1 MATDYGLL
9 SDEALVTLAQSG
21 DVSAEEEIIN
31 RYKGL
36 VRSRAHLYFIVGAD
50 TEDVIQEGM
59 IGMFKA
65 IRSYRSEKEASF
77 KTFAGL
83 CINRQI
89 ITAIK
94 AASRQK
100 HGPLNNSIS
109 LSVPV
114 DDSEGSE
121 TIENILIASESNPEE
136 LVLVQDIIDSIAETL
151 PKILS
156 KFEQQVWSAYLA
168 GKNYHKIAEELGKTP
183 KSIDNA
189 IQRIKRKIAREYY

>member
-1 MATDYGLL
+1 M
-9 SDEALVTLAQSG
+9 
-21 DVSAEEEIIN
+21 
-31 RYKGL
+31 
-36 VRSRAHLYFIVGAD
+36 
-50 TEDVIQEGM
+50 
-59 IGMFKA
+59 
-65 IRSYRSEKEASF
+65 
-77 KTFAGL
+77 
-83 CINRQI
+83 
-89 ITAIK
+89 
-94 AASRQK
+94 
-100 HGPLNNSIS
+100 
-109 LSVPV
+109 PV

-189 IQRIKRKIAREYY
+189 IQRIKRKIALEYY

>member
-65 IRSYRSEKEASF
+65 IRSLPQRKRS
-77 KTFAGL
+77 L
-83 CINRQI
+83 
-89 ITAIK
+89 
-94 AASRQK
+94 
-100 HGPLNNSIS
+100 L
-109 LSVPV
+109 
-114 DDSEGSE
+114 
-121 TIENILIASESNPEE
+121 
-136 LVLVQDIIDSIAETL
+136 
-151 PKILS
+151 
-156 KFEQQVWSAYLA
+156 
-168 GKNYHKIAEELGKTP
+168 
-183 KSIDNA
+183 
-189 IQRIKRKIAREYY
+189 